1 MYSDVHE
8 LHYSKI
14 KTYKECPLLYKY
26 KYMDDKISGWTTAGY
41 YTVNILLFPLMIL
54 ALAAAK

>member
-1 MYSDVHE
+1 M
-8 LHYSKI
+8 
-14 KTYKECPLLYKY
+14 Y